1 MLTNIPNLLVFSGTN
16 FFYLAVSIIYFIHPA
31 VIVHI
36 SSLPQNML
44 HEHQQK
50 NSFNMNQNN
59 IVSFQSREIEPSFK
73 FMFIGAST
81 NIFLDGKSMR
91 SITECS
97 SWIPIVNF
105 YFQSS
110 KQLSSKETEDL
121 LNIF

>member
-16 FFYLAVSIIYFIHPA
+16 FFYLAVSIIYFVHPA

-59 IVSFQSREIEPSFK
+59 IVGFQSREVESSFK